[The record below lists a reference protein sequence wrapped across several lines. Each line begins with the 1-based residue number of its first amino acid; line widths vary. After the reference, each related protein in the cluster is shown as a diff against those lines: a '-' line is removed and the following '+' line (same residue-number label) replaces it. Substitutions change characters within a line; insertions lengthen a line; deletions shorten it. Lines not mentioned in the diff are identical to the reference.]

1 MAKNGLGPIT
11 VLGITVNPG
20 PMDPAAAQGITE
32 DEYLER
38 LYAQAP
44 KMLAIAEKLGPILA
58 RIGGKK

>member
-1 MAKNGLGPIT
+1 
-11 VLGITVNPG
+11 
-20 PMDPAAAQGITE
+20 MDPAAAQGITE

-44 KMLAIAEKLGPILA
+44 KILALAEKLGPILA